1 MVKRH
6 PNLILRISVL
16 SYSRGRI
23 KELKECSNSF
33 HLMLGTRTFELSYD
47 RGTIIWVHVAF
58 MPPLC
63 GLHVAFMWPCLG
75 RSTQTCGLVW
85 VVSPNNFII
94 IYLFELG
101 I

>member
-16 SYSRGRI
+16 WYSRGRI

-47 RGTIIWVHVAF
+47 RDTIIWVHVAF
-58 MPPLC
+58 MPPLFGFMWPSC
-63 GLHVAFMWPCLG
+63 GLHVALFGSFDPNMWPCLG
-75 RSTQTCGLVW
+75 RLPKQFYY
-85 VVSPNNFII
+85 NIF
-94 IYLFELG
+94 
-101 I
+101 